1 MLADKGYDSDAVL
14 ETVALMNAEA
24 VIPPSVNR
32 VVQCEYDRQFYRERH
47 LIECFFNKLKQYRR
61 VFSKFDQ
68 TARNYLAFVQFAFM
82 MLWLR

>member
-24 VIPPSVNR
+24 VIPPSANR